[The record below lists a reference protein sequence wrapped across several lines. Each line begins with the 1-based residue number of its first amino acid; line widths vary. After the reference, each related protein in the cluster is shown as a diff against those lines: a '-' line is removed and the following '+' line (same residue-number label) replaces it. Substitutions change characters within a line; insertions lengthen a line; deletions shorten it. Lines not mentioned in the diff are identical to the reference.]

1 ASRTSQQLKYS
12 EIANSIGVSAPT
24 AKEWVSI
31 LERSGIIYLLKP
43 FYQNISKR
51 LVKTPKIYF
60 MDTGL
65 AAYLCR
71 WPNAETLENGAMDG
85 AFLETYCV
93 SEIVKSY
100 YNSGKR
106 PDLFYDRDIDGKE
119 VDLLITEGNSIYP
132 IEIKKSKNPASP
144 DKNLSALK
152 KLKME
157 IKPELVLCMT
167 DEFIPYNRN
176 AWLCPISVL

>member
-1 ASRTSQQLKYS
+1 
-12 EIANSIGVSAPT
+12 
-24 AKEWVSI
+24 
-31 LERSGIIYLLKP
+31 
-43 FYQNISKR
+43 
-51 LVKTPKIYF
+51 
-60 MDTGL
+60 
-65 AAYLCR
+65 
-71 WPNAETLENGAMDG
+71 MDG

-106 PDLFYDRDIDGKE
+106 PDLFYYRDIDGKE